1 MRRKKIR
8 NTLLLSMLIIV
19 TIVSGCQSAQM
30 DKKKQSKFKDAA
42 VEMSDSDE
50 YILGEDGCNT
60 LSYLDC
66 ESIIVPSENGYY
78 FIQSGMFCFFDKETN
93 KVVYVCSK
101 PDCKHETID
110 ENCDAYDITG
120 LPQIYYYKNNIY
132 SIKSKMDT
140 DTNISTYWLIKKSED
155 GSEQQDLFSFC
166 QCISDEGVSLTS
178 YVHRGYFYYAINSNN
193 ESKKETVTLYR
204 RALEPDAKEEV
215 IYETQGYASALSG
228 FQAHGNDLYIQED
241 GFAKANGEDVYC
253 NIMKCNI
260 HTKETKKIRENCY
273 GYFVKIKD
281 KMYIIDAEKNKIV
294 QFSEDEEE
302 EKEIYPIEDLEK
314 SFITLFKTDGTYLY
328 LYKENEIEKDG
339 KTEKKRTLQII
350 DTEGNLVDTLKN
362 TDEFIGGDDE
372 YLFFKKDEVE
382 YSEKYLQEERVEHIY
397 YYKRSD
403 IGSGDY
409 SLRTE
414 MKPE

>member
-1 MRRKKIR
+1 MKLKIR
-8 NTLLLSMLIIV
+8 YVLLNCLLVITLL
-19 TIVSGCQSAQM
+19 TGCQP
-30 DKKKQSKFKDAA
+30 KKSDVSKDNESQFATIK
-42 VEMSDSDE
+42 MSDSNE

-60 LSYLDC
+60 LLYMDC
-66 ESIIVPSENGYY
+66 ESMIVPSENGYY
-78 FIQSGMFCFFDKETN
+78 FIQNGMLCFYDKETN

-101 PDCKHETID
+101 PNCKHEKCD
-110 ENCDAYDITG
+110 ENCDAYDATT
-120 LPQIYYYKNNIY
+120 PAQMYYYKNNLY
-132 SIKSKMDT
+132 VVESRFDT
-140 DTNISTYWLIKKSED
+140 DMDISNYWLIKKSED

-166 QCISDEGVSLTS
+166 QSISGEGIILTS
-178 YVHRGYFYYAINSNN
+178 YVHRGYFYYAVNSDD

-215 IYETQGYASALSG
+215 VYETQGYAPSLYG
-228 FQAHGNDLYIQED
+228 FRAYGNDLYIRES
-241 GFAKANGEDVYC
+241 GFAKANGEDMYS
-253 NIMKCNI
+253 NIIKCNI
-260 HTKETKKIRENCY
+260 HTKETKKTRENCY
-273 GYFVKIKD
+273 GNFVKIKD
-281 KMYIIDAEKNKIV
+281 KMYIMDAEKNKIV

-328 LYKENEIEKDG
+328 FYTEKEIEKDG
-339 KTEKKRTLQII
+339 KTERKRTLQII

-372 YLFFKKDEVE
+372 YLFFKKYDDE
-382 YSEKYLQEERVEHIY
+382 YSEEVGQEVAMEHTY
-397 YYKRSD
+397 YYKKSD